1 MEANM
6 TGPTLGGWLVHVMR
20 EADAALSLEEALHV
34 ILDSTK
40 SFFPCQS
47 VAVVLLDED
56 TKEPRI
62 KISRQISYTF
72 IKQYHPPTPP
82 PAAEQVVLEQ
92 SPALFNDL
100 NRGSEAYAQI
110 KMEHDFSSAVLAP
123 IIRTQ
128 RGVGYIFCDRANGE
142 RFDESDLLHL
152 QVFGLLI
159 GNLMER
165 FDLLKQSRTLSQY
178 DDASRA
184 LLFKAF
190 VPAAVRE
197 LERARQHGYGIAFA
211 LLSVDA
217 FRKYIDKHGIQKA
230 HDLLAE
236 VVRVIRAQI
245 RDTDI
250 LARFA
255 ADEFVLCLAG
265 TTPEEARATLE
276 KARDAVRREVMG
288 QGDAAASVTIGAITL
303 TQEAHLK
310 KPVQDLLAGLGRTL
324 VQAKS
329 VGAGHMTITQA

>member
-1 MEANM
+1 M
-6 TGPTLGGWLVHVMR
+6 TTPTLGGWLVHVMR

-40 SFFPCQS
+40 DYFPCQS
-47 VAVVLLDED
+47 AAVILLDED

-72 IKQYHPPTPP
+72 TKQYHPSTPP

-92 SPALFNDL
+92 SPMLFNDVDPS
-100 NRGSEAYAQI
+100 SETYAQI
-110 KMEHDFSSAVLAP
+110 KLEHDFSSAVLAP
-123 IIRTQ
+123 IIRSQ
-128 RGVGYIFCDRANGE
+128 RGVGYVFCDRANGE

-152 QVFGLLI
+152 QVFGFLI
-159 GNLMER
+159 GNLMEK
-165 FDLLKQSRTLSQY
+165 FDLLKQSKSLSQY

-184 LLFKAF
+184 LLYKAF

-197 LERARQHGYGIAFA
+197 MERARQHGYGLALA
-211 LLSVDA
+211 LLSVDL

-265 TTPEEARATLE
+265 STPDEARATLE
-276 KARDAVRREVMG
+276 KLRDAVRREVMG
-288 QGDAAASVTIGAITL
+288 QGDAAASLTIGAITL
-303 TQEAHLK
+303 TQESQLK
-310 KPVQDLLAGLGRTL
+310 KSVQDLLAGVGRML
-324 VQAKS
+324 VQARS
-329 VGAGHMTITQA
+329 AGTGHMTINPA